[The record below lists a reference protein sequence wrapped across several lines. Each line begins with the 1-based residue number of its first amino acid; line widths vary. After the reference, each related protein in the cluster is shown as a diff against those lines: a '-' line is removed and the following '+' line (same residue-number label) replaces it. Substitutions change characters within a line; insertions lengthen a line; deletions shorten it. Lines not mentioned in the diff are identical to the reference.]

1 MGCLELRRVAA
12 LSAVGN
18 TPLVELPQ
26 MSPKDGVRIFAK
38 LEDQNP
44 TGSVKDRVALS
55 MVEAAEAS
63 GELEPGRRLLE
74 PTSGNTGIA
83 LAMIG
88 KVKGYPVSVV
98 MPESATPERVEL
110 LRMYGA
116 EILFSPGELGSNGAV
131 AMARGLAERDPSV
144 YMPFQYANEANP
156 SAHYCGTALEILEQV
171 PDGQVDAFVAG
182 LGTGGTLMGTG
193 RRLREANPDV
203 QIVAAE
209 PLQGD
214 PVMGLRSL
222 EDGYTPPILDIR
234 ELDRKVLVSNVEAV
248 LALRKLLE
256 LEGIFAGVS
265 AGRGAGGRPP
275 HRRRARG
282 GLQRRHA
289 VRGRRQQVHERRT
302 LHPADRGSRAADGG
316 ARLVVIPAA
325 MRDEIVAHAKAGLPN
340 EACGIIA
347 GLDGTAQRFFPAEP
361 DAPSPYYYRISS
373 EDQIRIMNEIDDA
386 GLDLIGIYH
395 SHVASPAYPVADR
408 RRAGVLARC
417 GLRDRLAGR

>member
-1 MGCLELRRVAA
+1 MACLQTERVAA

-18 TPLVELPQ
+18 TPLVELPR
-26 MSPKDGVRIFAK
+26 MSPKEGVRIFAK
-38 LEDQNP
+38 LEEQNP

-55 MVEAAEAS
+55 MIEAAEET
-63 GELEPGRRLLE
+63 GELIPGQRILE

-88 KVKGYPVSVV
+88 KVKGYPVSAV

-116 EILFSPGELGSNGAV
+116 DIIFSPGNLGSNGAV
-131 AMARGLAERDPSV
+131 AMARELAERDPSIF
-144 YMPFQYANEANP
+144 MPFQYANEANP
-156 SAHYCGTALEILEQV
+156 SAHYCGTAVEILEQV

-182 LGTGGTLMGTG
+182 LGTGGTLMGNG

-234 ELDRKVLVSNVEAV
+234 ELDRKVLVSNAESV

-265 AGRGAGGRPP
+265 AGAALAVA
-275 HRRRARG
+275 RRVA
-282 GLQRRHA
+282 
-289 VRGRRQQVHERRT
+289 
-302 LHPADRGSRAADGG
+302 ADLEEGQNVVVLFADGG
-316 ARLVVIPAA
+316 SKYLS
-325 MRDEIVAHAKAGLPN
+325 AGLYTTPIEEL
-340 EACGIIA
+340 EAKMEE
-347 GLDGTAQRFFPAEP
+347 R
-361 DAPSPYYYRISS
+361 
-373 EDQIRIMNEIDDA
+373 
-386 GLDLIGIYH
+386 
-395 SHVASPAYPVADR
+395 VWW
-408 RRAGVLARC
+408 
-417 GLRDRLAGR
+417 

>member
-1 MGCLELRRVAA
+1 MSCLQTERVAA

-18 TPLVELPQ
+18 TPLVELPR
-26 MSPKDGVRIFAK
+26 MTPKEGVRIFAK
-38 LEDQNP
+38 LEEQNP

-55 MVEAAEAS
+55 MIEAAEDT
-63 GELEPGRRLLE
+63 GELIPGQRILE

-88 KVKGYPVSVV
+88 KVKGYPVSAV

-116 EILFSPGELGSNGAV
+116 DIIFSPGNLGSNGAV
-131 AMARGLAERDPSV
+131 AMARELAERDPSIF
-144 YMPFQYANEANP
+144 MPFQYANEANP
-156 SAHYCGTALEILEQV
+156 SAHYCGTAVEILEQV

-182 LGTGGTLMGTG
+182 LGTGGTLMGNG

-234 ELDRKVLVSNVEAV
+234 ELDRKVLVSNAESV

-265 AGRGAGGRPP
+265 AGAALAGA
-275 HRRRARG
+275 RRVA
-282 GLQRRHA
+282 
-289 VRGRRQQVHERRT
+289 
-302 LHPADRGSRAADGG
+302 ADLEEGQNVVVLFADGG
-316 ARLVVIPAA
+316 SKYLS
-325 MRDEIVAHAKAGLPN
+325 AGLYTTPIEEL
-340 EACGIIA
+340 EAKMEE
-347 GLDGTAQRFFPAEP
+347 R
-361 DAPSPYYYRISS
+361 
-373 EDQIRIMNEIDDA
+373 
-386 GLDLIGIYH
+386 
-395 SHVASPAYPVADR
+395 VWW
-408 RRAGVLARC
+408 
-417 GLRDRLAGR
+417 